1 MPDVD
6 SRIQMGHGSGGEM
19 MQVLLEELFLPWFG
33 QPFTGGLAD
42 SAILPVTNLLPAF
55 TTDSYVID
63 PIVFPGGNI
72 GTLAVCGTVN
82 DLAVTGAKPKFI
94 SAGFIIEEGF
104 PMALLREIVISMAD
118 EAKKAG
124 VKIITGDT
132 KVVEKGKADKI
143 FINTAGIGYMEER
156 HFHIHRASLAAPGDI
171 IITSGYIGDHSIA
184 VLSAREE
191 FDFTSPSKSD
201 CSCLGGMIDSVLQ
214 QTDGIHWMRD
224 ITRGGLAT
232 VICDLVDSKD
242 FGAKI
247 MEEDIPVR
255 EPVATACDM
264 LGYDPLYLANEGKVL
279 MIVDRKEADKVMQIL
294 RHDPLGHDAAVI
306 GELTGS
312 NPGEAVLFTGIGGGS
327 RLLHPLRGVQ
337 LPRIC

>member
-1 MPDVD
+1 
-6 SRIQMGHGSGGEM
+6 
-19 MQVLLEELFLPWFG
+19 
-33 QPFTGGLAD
+33 
-42 SAILPVTNLLPAF
+42 
-55 TTDSYVID
+55 
-63 PIVFPGGNI
+63 
-72 GTLAVCGTVN
+72 
-82 DLAVTGAKPKFI
+82 
-94 SAGFIIEEGF
+94 
-104 PMALLREIVISMAD
+104 
-118 EAKKAG
+118 
-124 VKIITGDT
+124 
-132 KVVEKGKADKI
+132 
-143 FINTAGIGYMEER
+143 
-156 HFHIHRASLAAPGDI
+156 
-171 IITSGYIGDHSIA
+171 
-184 VLSAREE
+184 
-191 FDFTSPSKSD
+191 
-201 CSCLGGMIDSVLQ
+201 
-214 QTDGIHWMRD
+214 MRD

-255 EPVATACDM
+255 ESVETACDM

-294 RHDPLGHDAAVI
+294 RHDSLGHDAAVI

>member
-1 MPDVD
+1 MPDID
-6 SRIQMGHGSGGEM
+6 SHIQLGHGSGGEM

-33 QPFTGGLAD
+33 QPFTGGMAD

-63 PIVFPGGNI
+63 PIIFPGGNI

-82 DLAVTGAKPKFI
+82 DLAVTGAKPKFM

-104 PMALLREIVISMAD
+104 PTALLREIVKSMAD

-156 HFHIHRASLAAPGDI
+156 HFHIHRASLAVPGDI
-171 IITSGYIGDHSIA
+171 IITNGYIGDHSIA

-191 FDFTSPSKSD
+191 FDFTSPAISD
-201 CSCLGGMIDSVLQ
+201 CSSLAGMIGNVLAKL
-214 QTDGIHWMRD
+214 TVYDG
-224 ITRGGLAT
+224 
-232 VICDLVDSKD
+232 
-242 FGAKI
+242 
-247 MEEDIPVR
+247 
-255 EPVATACDM
+255 
-264 LGYDPLYLANEGKVL
+264 
-279 MIVDRKEADKVMQIL
+279 
-294 RHDPLGHDAAVI
+294 
-306 GELTGS
+306 
-312 NPGEAVLFTGIGGGS
+312 
-327 RLLHPLRGVQ
+327 
-337 LPRIC
+337 